1 MAIPLALVIRQ
12 HDSARAPPLSLPVLV
27 AASFLS
33 IAQID
38 YVRVV
43 DIVVW

>member
-1 MAIPLALVIRQ
+1 MAMALALVIRL
-12 HDSARAPPLSLPVLV
+12 HDFARAPPLSLPVLV